1 MTHQMSILMMTALVA
16 ALAIFADKM
25 DADEHSGTWKLNPAR
40 SKYTP
45 GPAPKN
51 MTETIVLDQHA
62 YKVDANG
69 TAADGTPI
77 HIELNAKFDSK
88 DYPIIGVP
96 WGRYALGQMDR
107 RPHAANDSE
116 KRRPG
121 HDAHN
126 LQGFHRWKDTQVHAK
141 RLERPGTQRG
151 RPRCL

>member
-77 HIELNAKFDSK
+77 HIEFNAKFDSK
-88 DYPIIGVP
+88 DYPMIGVP
-96 WGRYALGQMDR
+96 WADTL
-107 RPHAANDSE
+107 SV
-116 KRRPG
+116 KWI
-121 HDAHN
+121 DAHTP
-126 LQGFHRWKDTQVHAK
+126 QMIQKKD
-141 RLERPGTQRG
+141 G
-151 RPRCL
+151 RVTMLITCKVSTDGKTRRCTLKG